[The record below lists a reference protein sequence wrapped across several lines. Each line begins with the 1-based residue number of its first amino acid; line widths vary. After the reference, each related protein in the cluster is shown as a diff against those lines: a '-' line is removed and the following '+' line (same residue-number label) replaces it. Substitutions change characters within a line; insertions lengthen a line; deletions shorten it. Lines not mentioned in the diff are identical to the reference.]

1 MLRPG
6 AAPLGEQILILIFAP
21 PSVAAAVWLFSRGW
35 ALAVQGGTT
44 SETTKSRQRLLFW
57 FLLVYLYVM
66 AIGIFGYAW
75 LTAR

>member
-6 AAPLGEQILILIFAP
+6 AAPLNEQILVLIFGP
-21 PSVAAAVWLFSRGW
+21 PFGAAVAWLFSRGW
-35 ALAVQGGTT
+35 ALVVQGGTT

-66 AIGIFGYAW
+66 AIGILGYAW